1 MLFFWLFLLSLTL
14 LLNYLRMRQNYS
26 YFKRHQL
33 PHLPISS
40 WTPLGHLKQ
49 LLLLR
54 ISFGDLFRNVYA
66 DARIR
71 QAKLAGFFVFQ
82 TPALI
87 VRDPELIGLILVKE
101 FNSFLNRYETADAVG
116 DAMGSL
122 TLPLAKYHLW
132 RESRQ
137 CMSQL
142 FTSGQMKQRM
152 YPLMQQVLLDLE
164 LHVERKMSGAAQR
177 VLALSEM
184 CQLYTTDVTGRLF
197 YSWDVGGLRQG
208 QSPLRAQAK
217 ELFSPSLQKVVHFM
231 TVFFLPRW
239 TGLLRAKVF
248 ARSYAHFMRQLVK
261 KHRNAEQIDLINH
274 LKQLQGKRPEG
285 HYMQHSDFI
294 ASQASIM
301 LLAGFETSSAL
312 LGFTL
317 YELAKQPELQQRL
330 RQELHTAF
338 DGDGLLSYEVAVS
351 LPYLKMVCLEALR
364 LYPAAAF
371 INRECTTSY
380 CLHPYVDFVIPAG
393 MPAYISILGLHRDP
407 KVGTITVKSSHMC
420 SFHSHPNQY
429 WPKPL
434 HFDPERFGPT
444 HLARITPMTY
454 IPFGAGPH
462 GCIGSRL
469 GLLQLRLGV
478 AHILRSH
485 RVEICEKTVPD
496 IRFNPQTFMLE
507 SLDELYLRFCRDP

>member
-1 MLFFWLFLLSLTL
+1 MLFFWCFLLILTL
-14 LLNYLRMRQNYS
+14 LLNFLRMRQNYS
-26 YFKRHQL
+26 YFKRHKI
-33 PHLPISS
+33 PHLPISH

-54 ISFGDLFRNVYA
+54 ISFGDLFRNLYA

-71 QAKLAGFFVFQ
+71 HDKLAGFFVFQ

-87 VRDPELIGLILVKE
+87 VRDPELIRLILVKE
-101 FNSFLNRYETADAVG
+101 FNSFLNRYEAADAVH

-122 TLPLAKYHLW
+122 TLPLAKYHMW

-142 FTSGQMKQRM
+142 FTSGQMKQHM

-164 LHVERKMSGAAQR
+164 LHVERKMCGEAQH

-184 CQLYTTDVTGRLF
+184 CQLYTTDVTGQLF

-208 QSPLRAQAK
+208 HSPLRVQAK
-217 ELFSPSLQKVVHFM
+217 ELFSPSLQKVLHFM
-231 TVFFLPRW
+231 IVFFLPRW

-248 ARSYAHFMRQLVK
+248 ARPYAHFMRQLVE
-261 KHRNAEQIDLINH
+261 KHPREKQPDLISH
-274 LKQLQGKRPEG
+274 LKQLQRNRPAG
-285 HYMQHSDFI
+285 HYVQHPDFI
-294 ASQASIM
+294 ASQASII

-338 DGDGLLSYEVAVS
+338 QSDRLLSYEVAIN

-371 INRECTTSY
+371 INRECTTSF
-380 CLHPYVDFVIPAG
+380 CLQPHVDFVIPAG

-407 KVGTITVKSSHMC
+407 KVSTTTFKTSHMWI
-420 SFHSHPNQY
+420 SFPS
-429 WPKPL
+429 
-434 HFDPERFGPT
+434 
-444 HLARITPMTY
+444 
-454 IPFGAGPH
+454 
-462 GCIGSRL
+462 S
-469 GLLQLRLGV
+469 
-478 AHILRSH
+478 
-485 RVEICEKTVPD
+485 
-496 IRFNPQTFMLE
+496 
-507 SLDELYLRFCRDP
+507 